1 MNKVR
6 EFSSLGVAK
15 NGCVSWKMNINY
27 LGFLVDVERAD
38 QIGPLVP
45 GAILLPQVNKLKHRA
60 VLGDLQIVGK
70 LQVLRSTTCT
80 PTIQQALGTE

>member
-6 EFSSLGVAK
+6 EFSSLGVAE

-45 GAILLPQVNKLKHRA
+45 GAILLP
-60 VLGDLQIVGK
+60 
-70 LQVLRSTTCT
+70 
-80 PTIQQALGTE
+80 